1 LELEVNELRISMIE
15 LMTPEKHALTI
26 RLSNDA
32 WSKQFS
38 GPLKFHPAEHQQDLI
53 VTGTRSATKI
63 EIATEIGTA
72 SNQHGASNGDLTIS
86 VEK

>member
-1 LELEVNELRISMIE
+1 M
-15 LMTPEKHALTI
+15 PEKHVLTI

-38 GPLKFHPAEHQQDLI
+38 GPLKFHHAEQQQDSI
-53 VTGTRSATKI
+53 ATGTRSATRI
-63 EIATEIGTA
+63 EIETEIGTA
-72 SNQHGASNGDLTIS
+72 SNQHGASTGDLTIS